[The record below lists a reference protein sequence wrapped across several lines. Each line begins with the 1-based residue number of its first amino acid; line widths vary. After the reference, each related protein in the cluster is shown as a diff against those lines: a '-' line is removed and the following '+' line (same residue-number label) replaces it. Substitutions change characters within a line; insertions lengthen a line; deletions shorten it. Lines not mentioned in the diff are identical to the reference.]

1 MLILGRKNNRQNKHL
16 NWKAICTFTFTYK
29 ESKWA
34 EKAEIKMQI
43 TRTLSLSHSLT
54 HFQELF
60 ANKNS
65 HSHTDWQLKT
75 TTAACLIHCKKLIL
89 SLYKC

>member
-43 TRTLSLSHSLT
+43 TRTLSLSLTHSLSGTVCKQKFSFT
-54 HFQELF
+54 HRLTIENYHRRLP
-60 ANKNS
+60 NS
-65 HSHTDWQLKT
+65 L
-75 TTAACLIHCKKLIL
+75 
-89 SLYKC
+89 